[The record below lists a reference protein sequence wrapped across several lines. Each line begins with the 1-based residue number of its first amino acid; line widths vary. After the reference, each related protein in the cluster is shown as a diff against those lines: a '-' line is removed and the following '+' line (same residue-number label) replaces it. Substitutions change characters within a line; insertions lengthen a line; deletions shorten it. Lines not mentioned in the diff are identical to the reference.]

1 VNPSNESTDPLRARL
16 VVDLSALR
24 QNAATIR
31 DISGSRLL
39 PMVKANGYGLGAI
52 AVARG
57 LEPLEPWGFGVAT
70 AEEGAEL
77 RAAGIARPIVAFTPL
92 PPSRHET
99 LLRSDLR
106 PAIGDLAALR
116 AWTAR
121 GPAPFHLEIDTGMS
135 RNGFRWDDVAGI
147 RAAAELAGT
156 APGWEGVF
164 THFHS
169 ADSDIAATRQQ
180 WERFQDVLRALPRRP
195 ELVHAAN
202 SAAALRGRE
211 FAAGMVRPGIFLYGG
226 TAGTPL
232 PRPVATLR
240 APVVAVRTVQ
250 PGDSVSYDAE
260 WRARSPTLV
269 ATIGA
274 GYADGVPRSLGNRGI
289 VEVNGVRLPIAGRVT
304 MDMTM
309 VAAEPGIEVGQEAIL
324 WGGAISLDQQAAL
337 AGTISYE
344 LLTSLQRRV
353 ARVYLEHA

>member
-1 VNPSNESTDPLRARL
+1 MNPSNESTDPLRARL

-39 PMVKANGYGLGAI
+39 PMVKANGYGLGAVAI
-52 AVARG
+52 ARA

-70 AEEGAEL
+70 PEEGAEL
-77 RAAGIARPIVAFTPL
+77 RAAGITRPILAFTPL
-92 PPSRHET
+92 PPLRQDS

-106 PAIGDLAALR
+106 PALGDLASLR
-116 AWTAR
+116 AWVAR
-121 GPAPFHLEIDTGMS
+121 GPAPFHVEVDTGMA
-135 RNGFRWDDVAGI
+135 RNGFRWDDAEGI
-147 RAAAELAGT
+147 RAAVEIAAA

-169 ADSDIAATRQQ
+169 AEADLPATRQQ
-180 WERFQDVLRALPRRP
+180 WDRFQEVLRGFPRRP
-195 ELVHAAN
+195 DLVHAAN

-211 FAAGMVRPGIFLYGG
+211 FAGDLVRPGIFLYGG
-226 TAGTPL
+226 SAGGAA
-232 PRPVATLR
+232 PRPVASLR
-240 APVVAVRTVQ
+240 APVVSLRDVK
-250 PGDSVSYDAE
+250 PGDPVSYGAE
-260 WRARSPTLV
+260 WRARSP
-269 ATIGA
+269 ATIATVAA
-274 GYADGVPRSLGNRGI
+274 GYADGVPRALGNRGV
-289 VEVNGVRLPIAGRVT
+289 VEVNGKHLPIAGRVT

-309 VAAEPGIEVGQEAIL
+309 VLAEPGIEVGQEAIL
-324 WGGAISLDQQAAL
+324 WGGAVSLDEQAAR